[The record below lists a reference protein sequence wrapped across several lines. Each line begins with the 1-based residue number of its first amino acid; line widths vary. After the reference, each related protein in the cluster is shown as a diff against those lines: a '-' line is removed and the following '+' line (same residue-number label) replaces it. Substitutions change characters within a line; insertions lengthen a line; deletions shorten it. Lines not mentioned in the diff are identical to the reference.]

1 MSETIGR
8 LLAVGT
14 VAEVFECGSRVLKLY
29 RSAVRKPTTFREA
42 AIHATVE
49 TMGLPVPAVWGVQEV
64 GGRWGIVFDRISEAS
79 FAKRMQEDPSRT
91 RVPGDTRPTARA
103 HSYSPGSRARQSEVE
118 AGSKHRAH
126 RPSRRTEKTDFA
138 QPPCRD
144 AKRRPP
150 LSRRFSPHQRLGPNL
165 AALGDRLA

>member
-8 LLAVGT
+8 LLAVGN

-29 RSAVRKPTTFREA
+29 RSAVRKPTHSARRQSMRSGA
-42 AIHATVE
+42 WSS
-49 TMGLPVPAVWGVQEV
+49 VPAMWACKRSAVVGVSCSTAQ
-64 GGRWGIVFDRISEAS
+64 RAS
-79 FAKRMQEDPSRT
+79 FAKRMQEDRT
-91 RVPGDTRPTARA
+91 RTGVPGDTRPTARA
-103 HSYSPGSRARQSEVE
+103 FIRTRSRTRQ
-118 AGSKHRAH
+118 AGSKHRLH

-144 AKRRPP
+144 TKRRPP
-150 LSRRFSPHQRLGPNL
+150 LSRRSSPHQRLGPNL